1 MNKQYLC
8 TALVGWAIALN
19 ALPLQAQEKPQN
31 ATTESLDSAFVC
43 ATQEGTPTMFART
56 VGEEEL
62 TPIMSWHAEYLLPE
76 QSGTE
81 VCQNTAAKLQHSYQQ
96 EQAQYLKAE
105 TTEETNQVCLVEEED
120 RGCTTEDSQRLFS
133 VNPNYDASCVL
144 ENKEPIECKALQV
157 RGIYSFDD
165 KPYQPVWWPW

>member
-1 MNKQYLC
+1 MNRQLY
-8 TALVGWAIALN
+8 TAAIVGAIALIASPLRAEEN
-19 ALPLQAQEKPQN
+19 PLP
-31 ATTESLDSAFVC
+31 TTVEPSDSAFVC
-43 ATQEGTPTMFART
+43 ATKEGTPTMFART
-56 VGEEEL
+56 PGEAEL
-62 TPIMSWHAEYLLPE
+62 TPIMSWYSEYLLPE

-81 VCQNTAAKLQHSYQQ
+81 VCQNTAAKLQDSYQQ

-105 TTEETNQVCLVEEED
+105 TTEQTNQVCLVEEEED
-120 RGCTTEDSQRLFS
+120 NCITEDSQKLFS

-165 KPYQPVWWPW
+165 KPYQPLWWPW